1 MEYHSNVSNRVTIT
15 DYLFIF
21 NYTANHRHIINSY
34 HTYIAYEVGC
44 LL

>member
-1 MEYHSNVSNRVTIT
+1 MEYHSNVSNRVTVT

-21 NYTANHRHIINSY
+21 NYTANYRHIINSY